1 MCIAPRSLD
10 IAETPV
16 GFWLTGK
23 RHRTIEV
30 PCRECWQ
37 CKSNRINDYVGK
49 ILCEAATSL
58 QACAITLTYAPE
70 KWGGPRLDG
79 ADVEITKVHFQRFV
93 KQLRN
98 AGHKLKYFCAA
109 EKGKNC
115 TRRVHFHAILFFSH
129 VEPKKYGGPLYRS
142 DHPYDDE
149 FVKSSPFG
157 LHVPSAERV
166 HIREWPYGHVFVD
179 WTVTAK
185 TARYCAK
192 YVIKDEKQRD
202 SWITF
207 SKKPVLGSEYMAQRA
222 IRMIELGTFPRSFVY
237 APPGGDPRQS
247 YMMRGALRR
256 DFIRRFKINRAHRG
270 ILDKWVYQSAMRFE
284 ALAEKAQRHK
294 AAEAAEKSDA
304 RTPEEV
310 ALAIREEQEERAS
323 ARDARRRL
331 YWYKRRLEMYR
342 IIHYQRYHY
351 PGTDT
356 AIQLTVRDGRKRWTY
371 GGIDYGPEE
380 IFCPVPVEWING
392 TVFDFA
398 RYEAGLPRRVDRTS
412 ARADAESRVA
422 RRRAVGAR
430 PG

>member
-1 MCIAPRSLD
+1 
-10 IAETPV
+10 
-16 GFWLTGK
+16 
-23 RHRTIEV
+23 
-30 PCRECWQ
+30 
-37 CKSNRINDYVGK
+37 
-49 ILCEAATSL
+49 
-58 QACAITLTYAPE
+58 
-70 KWGGPRLDG
+70 
-79 ADVEITKVHFQRFV
+79 
-93 KQLRN
+93 
-98 AGHKLKYFCAA
+98 
-109 EKGKNC
+109 
-115 TRRVHFHAILFFSH
+115 
-129 VEPKKYGGPLYRS
+129 
-142 DHPYDDE
+142 
-149 FVKSSPFG
+149 
-157 LHVPSAERV
+157 
-166 HIREWPYGHVFVD
+166 
-179 WTVTAK
+179 
-185 TARYCAK
+185 
-192 YVIKDEKQRD
+192 
-202 SWITF
+202 
-207 SKKPVLGSEYMAQRA
+207 
-222 IRMIELGTFPRSFVY
+222 
-237 APPGGDPRQS
+237 
-247 YMMRGALRR
+247 
-256 DFIRRFKINRAHRG
+256 
-270 ILDKWVYQSAMRFE
+270 MRFE